1 MDVRWAQRPTR
12 SEPARG
18 RHELRRWRPHATLRI
33 LTPIPVPPV
42 AGTAGRRWL
51 PTVRFVVCMLA
62 CGGAVAARG
71 DVEKLFTDPASGIQ
85 VEVEGWAGHVSPVT
99 GRDVGLMPVTVTITN
114 GSPADHVW
122 TVAPTTGY
130 GSSADVTPSGRIAV
144 AAGAT
149 GRMTLFVGSSS
160 GGWGGRQTFQMTGHG
175 VSTTFQVDCSRAS
188 HRHGGG
194 TLLQC
199 GISKE
204 VQAAQGNPFAK
215 FTLTGGSLDMARAPE
230 DWRGWTSFRNV
241 LLTEG
246 EWQGLAGGRRKAL
259 LDWAATGGRAG
270 VLVADRAAER
280 LGRLG
285 FPTAGPDGRRRIGA
299 GEIVVVPWDGSKL
312 AAGDVAAFLDGRTT
326 FEDALGD
333 YHPLSKASGGRHY
346 GSVPTGGGWEPGFG
360 RLFDR
365 FGPRGLPVG
374 SILAFLAIF
383 GLVAGPLNVMVLAG
397 KGRRSRMFWTTPV
410 ISLAAT
416 ACLLSLMFLRDGV
429 GGAGGRRVLGLL
441 APEHNTLAIIQEQ
454 FSRTGVLLGS
464 SFPIAEPAWLEPLGP
479 RDDQAEFIEA
489 DGRTRQGD
497 WFRSRSD
504 QAFLATAVR
513 PSRAR
518 IEFVPGA
525 DAAPPAVISSIEVPL
540 ERLFVIDEE
549 GRYWMAADVGTG
561 EKKPLVASD
570 ADAYAKWFAALE
582 ADAGPVRRQ
591 AVAAVKNLRGHAYAS
606 SPQAGKVAVATLGSI
621 RWIDERADF
630 VGPYTRSGPR

>member
-1 MDVRWAQRPTR
+1 MD
-12 SEPARG
+12 S
-18 RHELRRWRPHATLRI
+18 TLPRC
-33 LTPIPVPPV
+33 LV
-42 AGTAGRRWL
+42 A
-51 PTVRFVVCMLA
+51 VLA
-62 CGGAVAARG
+62 CGLAAVGRG
-71 DVEKLFTDPASGIQ
+71 EVQTLSTDPASGIK
-85 VEVEGWAGHVSPVT
+85 VEIEGWAGLNSEAI
-99 GRDVGLMPVTVTITN
+99 GRDAGLIPVTVTITN

-130 GSSADVTPSGRIAV
+130 GSNTDVTPSARIAV

-149 GRMTLFVGSSS
+149 GRATLVMGAGGGS
-160 GGWGGRQTFQMTGHG
+160 GWGGHRMFQVFGHG
-175 VSTTFQVDCSRAS
+175 VSDTFHISSRSVAS
-188 HRHGGG
+188 GRSGGG
-194 TLLQC
+194 SPSLEA
-199 GISKE
+199 GISRE

-215 FTLTGGSLDMARAPE
+215 YTLDGNPLDMTRAPE
-230 DWRGWTSFRNV
+230 DWRGWTAFRNL

-280 LGRLG
+280 LDRLG
-285 FPTAGPDGRRRIGA
+285 FPAAGPDGRRRIGA
-299 GEIVVVPWDGSKL
+299 GEIVIVPWDGTKL
-312 AAGDVAAFLDGRTT
+312 EAKEVGAFLAGRTT

-333 YHPLSKASGGRHY
+333 YHPASKSSAGMSPFGAAPL
-346 GSVPTGGGWEPGFG
+346 VGGWDPGFG

-365 FGPRGLPVG
+365 FGLRSLPVVP
-374 SILAFLAIF
+374 ILAFLAVF

-397 KGRRSRMFWTTPV
+397 KGRRSRMFWTTPA

-416 ACLLSLMFLRDGV
+416 GCLLALMFLRDGV
-429 GGAGGRRVLGLL
+429 GGSGSRRVLGLL
-441 APEHNTLAIIQEQ
+441 APDQNALAIIQEQ

-464 SFPIAEPAWLEPLGP
+464 SFPIDTSTPDWLEPLGP
-479 RDDQAEFIEA
+479 RDSQSEFVEA
-489 DGRTRQGD
+489 DGRTRRGD

-540 ERLFVIDEE
+540 ERVFAIDEE
-549 GRYWMAADVGTG
+549 GRYWSADDVGTG

-570 ADAYAKWFAALE
+570 ADAYDKWFQALE
-582 ADAGPVRRQ
+582 ADAGPVRKQ
-591 AVAAVKNLRGHAYAS
+591 ALAAVKNLRGHAYAT
-606 SPQAGKVAVATLGSI
+606 SPQAGKLAVATLGSI

-630 VGPYTRSGPR
+630 AGPYTRSGPR